1 MSFRWRASLVAM
13 VAWRYATH
21 AVMVALALLNEP
33 RPAPP
38 LPDLVLDAVPQV
50 DWILRH
56 NYHLWL
62 AAYLPVALWLLAR
75 DRAAFLRFLWIG
87 GWLSLLRGLTIPLTC
102 FGPLHGQD
110 LNAGASAATLWHA
123 WVAIVNP
130 VTALFT
136 DAPHVGLTKDFFFSG
151 HVSSTFL
158 LWLYCRGRGR
168 GRSRAAQAPAGHGA
182 PAPANHLAP
191 VALAGHLFV
200 TATVLLGHVH
210 YTVDVVG
217 AWAVT
222 FAVYRLAE
230 RGERVAPPA
239 AA

>member
-1 MSFRWRASLVAM
+1 LSWRWRESLVAM
-13 VAWRYATH
+13 VAWRYSAH
-21 AVMVALALLNEP
+21 AAMVALALLNEP
-33 RPAPP
+33 RPAPS
-38 LPDLVLDAVPQV
+38 LPDLVLDAVPRV
-50 DWILRH
+50 DWILQH

-87 GWLSLLRGLTIPLTC
+87 GWLSLLRGLMIPLTG
-102 FGPLHGQD
+102 FGPVDGRD
-110 LNAGASAATLWHA
+110 CNAGASGATLWHA
-123 WVAIVNP
+123 WLAIVNP

-136 DAPHVGLTKDFFFSG
+136 DAAHVGLTKDLFFSG

-168 GRSRAAQAPAGHGA
+168 GQSL
-182 PAPANHLAP
+182 LAP

-222 FAVYRLAE
+222 FAVYALVE
-230 RGERVAPPA
+230 RGREVAPPPA
-239 AA
+239 A

>member
-1 MSFRWRASLVAM
+1 
-13 VAWRYATH
+13 
-21 AVMVALALLNEP
+21 MVALALLNEP
-33 RPAPP
+33 RPAPT
-38 LPDLVLDAVPQV
+38 LPDLVLDAVPRS
-50 DWILRH
+50 DWILQH

-87 GWLSLLRGLTIPLTC
+87 GWLSLLRGLTIPLTG
-102 FGPLHGQD
+102 FGPVDGRD
-110 LNAGASAATLWHA
+110 CNAGASGATLWHA

-130 VTALFT
+130 VTALLT
-136 DAPHVGLTKDFFFSG
+136 DAPHLGLTKDLFFSG

-158 LWLYCRGRGR
+158 LWLYCR
-168 GRSRAAQAPAGHGA
+168 RAHGAQAPA
-182 PAPANHLAP
+182 NYLAP
-191 VALAGHLFV
+191 VALAAHLFV

-222 FAVYRLAE
+222 LAVYALAE
-230 RGERVAPPA
+230 RRAAPVRVRRRRDRVESADHGHE
-239 AA
+239 